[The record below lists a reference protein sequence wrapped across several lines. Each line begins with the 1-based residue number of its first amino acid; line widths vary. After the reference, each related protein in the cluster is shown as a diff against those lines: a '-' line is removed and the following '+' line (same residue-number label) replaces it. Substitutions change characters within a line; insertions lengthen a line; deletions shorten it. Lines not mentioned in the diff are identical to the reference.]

1 MRYRREK
8 AMKKLMLLVII
19 LMFSLTMGCDDLA
32 DVTVN
37 VSEPGDS
44 YDLTGS
50 SARFSED
57 IDLTDESDYSDWE
70 DYIKDLNITIKYRI
84 SENSG
89 DDVTITFFATDFG
102 GDFDSAEQITEPIEV
117 PAGFETAAWTNVI
130 WIDGDGK
137 AYFEDLL
144 QIDRQLTIW
153 IDIVSTGTYDIV
165 METMYDIKI
174 IANPFE

>member
-1 MRYRREK
+1 
-8 AMKKLMLLVII
+8 MKKLLILVLV
-19 LMFSLTMGCDDLA
+19 LMFSLTIGCDDLA

-50 SARFSED
+50 SATFSED

-70 DYIKDLNITIKYRI
+70 DYIKDINITIKYRV
-84 SENSG
+84 SENGG
-89 DDVTITFFATDFG
+89 DDVSITFHATEFGSDFA
-102 GDFDSAEQITEPIEV
+102 SAEQITEPIVV
-117 PAGFETAAWTNVI
+117 PAGETSADWTNVI
-130 WIDGDGK
+130 WIEGGGK

-144 QIDRQLTIW
+144 QVDRQLTIW
-153 IDIVSTGTYDIV
+153 IEIVSAGTYDIV
-165 METMYDIKI
+165 LETMYDIKI